1 MVTKS
6 GAFGAGRHIYGVS
19 IENIGKQLGMIR
31 EVSASFVVQKE
42 ARPPEPLMV
51 QPADGTGCP
60 IFFVGEIVIRPGG
73 QPTGFACNR
82 QQEVTTEEI
91 EGMNNKTMFGFFRTG
106 FLYADSIGVIRAA
119 VFIFVLRP
127 PVEANDFM
135 QVLSVNRPAPR
146 QGTLAD
152 QIKMQ
157 SRFIACALEIEANS
171 KNPHDCTDD

>member
-1 MVTKS
+1 MPKQMVTKS

-106 FLYADSIGVIRAA
+106 FLYTDSI
-119 VFIFVLRP
+119 
-127 PVEANDFM
+127 
-135 QVLSVNRPAPR
+135 SAPR